1 MRNFTAAAMRRLSAV
16 SAILAASAMAST
28 AFGATTSSNLEVSAT
43 VSANCTASTTPV
55 AFGTVDVIG
64 NSDVDGTGGLA
75 VTCTSGTAWT
85 ASADTGAGTGATL
98 ATRKMANGANLLN
111 YVLYTDSER
120 TSIWGD
126 GAGGTTATFSGTGTG
141 SAQSSTI
148 YARVPTGQTSLPAG
162 DYTDTVTVTVTY

>member
-1 MRNFTAAAMRRLSAV
+1 MRNLGAAAMRCISAIA
-16 SAILAASAMAST
+16 AILACSAMVPT
-28 AFGATTSSNLEVSAT
+28 AFAATTSSNLEVSAT

-64 NSDVDGTGGLA
+64 GSDVDGTGGLA

-85 ASADTGAGTGATL
+85 ASADTGAGSGATFS
-98 ATRKMANGANLLN
+98 TRKMANGANLLD

-120 TSIWGD
+120 TSFWGD
-126 GAGGTTATFSGTGTG
+126 GAGGTSATFADIGTG
-141 SAQSSTI
+141 SVQNSTI
-148 YARVPTGQTSLPAG
+148 YARVPAGQTSLPAG